1 MYNHD
6 THDFLLAARDE
17 FMMGGDYAFI
27 TLNADLRELTK
38 SSFIFS
44 WQGTTITN

>member
-27 TLNADLRELTK
+27 TLNADLREFDK
-38 SSFIFS
+38 VVFYF
-44 WQGTTITN
+44 